1 MPDLT
6 TKLAVAAPVE
16 SWTLWRDRV
25 EASTPR
31 SVAAALRSTASGV
44 PSVLVW
50 VMASLVLRA
59 LPETEKLPSPRL
71 ELSIFFRSILMLSPS
86 LAPI

>member
-1 MPDLT
+1 M
-6 TKLAVAAPVE
+6 
-16 SWTLWRDRV
+16 
-25 EASTPR
+25 
-31 SVAAALRSTASGV
+31 
-44 PSVLVW
+44 VW

-86 LAPI
+86 LAPIWMLSDWSALSTLVPLKLVSLETRSISSRR